1 MSLQQYAYRVKMQN
15 VKNDFIFKCS
25 EYRNESGVDGLGNDM
40 RFDYWR
46 KFSALDDWMRG
57 VYLDKGGTDNFNL
70 HPVRLTEKDLDN
82 LYVAV
87 QSLDFYKGRYNYNEP
102 QRKKEEEYD
111 HLMKFITKARRA
123 IDEGDA
129 VYYDN
134 WW

>member
-1 MSLQQYAYRVKMQN
+1 MSLQQYAYRIKKQN

-25 EYRNESGVDGLGNDM
+25 EYRNESGVDRLGNDM

-57 VYLDKGGTDNFNL
+57 VYLAKGGTDNFNL
-70 HPVRLTEKDLDN
+70 HPVRLTEKDLDK
-82 LYVAV
+82 LYAAA
-87 QSLDFYKGRYNYNEP
+87 QSLDFYKGR
-102 QRKKEEEYD
+102 KEEEYD
-111 HLMKFITKARRA
+111 HLMKFITKARQA